1 MPQIRILSDRV
12 ANQIAAGEVV
22 ERPVAV
28 VKELIENSI
37 DAGASKIEVE
47 FRNGGKSYLRVEDD
61 GCGMNA
67 DEALLSLERHATSKI
82 QKASD
87 LHEVQ
92 TFGFRGEALPSISS
106 VSRFTLRTRA
116 KSNPDGNEIFI
127 NGGKMI
133 HVKECGM
140 PYGTRIE
147 VSHLFNS
154 VPGRRKFLK
163 TEVTEAAH
171 IIHISK
177 LYALAHPS
185 IAFSLIE
192 GGRTLFRSPA
202 CEGFAE
208 RVRETLGKGLAECL
222 APIEF
227 SEPGL
232 SLEGLI
238 GKPGQSR
245 PTRKEM
251 IFFVN
256 RRPVESKTLSYAV
269 LEAYHTYA
277 PKGRYPPA
285 ILFLSL
291 DPSQVDVNVH
301 PAKREIRF
309 RDERTVR
316 QFLMDGILERNR
328 QLAGQLDE
336 VENEQEMERDASS
349 GMLVPQIDPQALRLH
364 QGKPR
369 SSLGEGMGLA
379 REPELPL
386 GQNSE
391 WQAGG
396 IENQEG
402 VEEAAS
408 SPVGFRHRMDVDWKF
423 LDRPHGDM
431 AIFSTPQGVVA
442 LHCRAAYERIRFEQL
457 EDSFEGEENSRTQ
470 TLLLP
475 ESLELDGMDT
485 ALLEKGR
492 EGLEKI
498 GFSVE
503 EFGRNFYRIE
513 GCPTWIDPSQ
523 AVGFLRDFL
532 EVARENGG
540 EMNTGSFAKEALI
553 RQATQSQGAVED
565 FSDDEVVRMTN
576 RLLACRNPYT
586 CPRGRPT
593 YFEIPKRDFE
603 TKFRRKL

>member
-256 RRPVESKTLSYAV
+256 RRPVESKTLSYAL

-285 ILFLSL
+285 ILFLTL

-309 RDERTVR
+309 RDERKVR
-316 QFLMDGILERNR
+316 QFLMDGILVRNR

-369 SSLGEGMGLA
+369 SSFGEGMGLA

-386 GQNSE
+386 GQNPE

-408 SPVGFRHRMDVDWKF
+408 SSVGFRHRVDVDWKF

-457 EDSFEGEENSRTQ
+457 EDSFEGEGSSRTQ

-475 ESLELDGMDT
+475 ESLELDGVDA

-492 EGLEKI
+492 EELEKV

-553 RQATQSQGAVED
+553 RQATQSQSAGED

>member
-147 VSHLFNS
+147 VSHLFKS

-309 RDERTVR
+309 RDERKVR

-328 QLAGQLDE
+328 QLAGQLAE

-349 GMLVPQIDPQALRLH
+349 GMLVPQIDPQALQLH

-369 SSLGEGMGLA
+369 SSLGEGMGLV

-408 SPVGFRHRMDVDWKF
+408 SSVGFRHRVDVDWKF

-457 EDSFEGEENSRTQ
+457 EDSFEGEGNSRTQ

-492 EGLEKI
+492 EGLEKV

-553 RQATQSQGAVED
+553 RQATQSQGAGED